1 MSDQDAEARAR
12 FVYLVVREL
21 GASGV
26 RMGRLEPSEDPDVV
40 RVELGDGRAVEATFP
55 NDGLKDK
62 SGAQGRLLL
71 LARAF
76 ESAIFGAQPPRA
88 TEEPERA
95 LGEEL
100 GALAGRAGAVDA
112 VVIDAKS
119 PVIWAS
125 ARGLVGGG
133 ATAEVVRIGR
143 PKRVATQ
150 PAEPPTAKRKTERVV
165 ARVRSLKGVQTLSR
179 GGHVAHLERA
189 RVGGYLAR
197 SFASIYVLIVI
208 FDGAIDELRAERAL
222 REHMPTVE
230 RLVIALPPRDPIDGN
245 TNVVSLRSKRARA
258 RG

>member
-1 MSDQDAEARAR
+1 MIDHDAEARAR

-21 GASGV
+21 GATGV
-26 RMGRLEPSEDPDVV
+26 RMGRLEPSEDPNVV

-55 NDGLKDK
+55 NGPKDK

-76 ESAIFGAQPPRA
+76 ESAIFGAPPPRA

-119 PVIWAS
+119 PVIWGS
-125 ARGLVGGG
+125 ARGLVGG
-133 ATAEVVRIGR
+133 ASTAEVVRIGR
-143 PKRVATQ
+143 PKRARET
-150 PAEPPTAKRKTERVV
+150 EPPTAKRKTERVIT
-165 ARVRSLKGVQTLSR
+165 RVRSLKAVQTLSR

-189 RVGGYLAR
+189 RSGGYLAR
-197 SFASIYVLIVI
+197 SFASIYVLIII
-208 FDGAIDELRAERAL
+208 FDGAIDELRVERAL
-222 REHMPTVE
+222 REHLSTIE
-230 RLVIALPPRDPIDGN
+230 RLVIALPPRDPVGGN
-245 TNVVSLRSKRARA
+245 ANVVSLRAKRARE

>member
-1 MSDQDAEARAR
+1 MSEHDAEARAR

-21 GASGV
+21 GATGV
-26 RMGRLEPSEDPDVV
+26 RMGRLEPNEDPNVV

-55 NDGLKDK
+55 NGPKDK

-88 TEEPERA
+88 SEEPERA

-133 ATAEVVRIGR
+133 STAEVVRIGR
-143 PKRVATQ
+143 PKRATLH
-150 PAEPPTAKRKTERVV
+150 PEPPTAKRKTERVI
-165 ARVRSLKGVQTLSR
+165 ARVRSLKAVQTLSR
-179 GGHVAHLERA
+179 GGHIAHLERA
-189 RVGGYLAR
+189 KSGGYLAR
-197 SFASIYVLIVI
+197 SFASIYVLII
-208 FDGAIDELRAERAL
+208 MFDAAIDELRAERAL
-222 REHMPTVE
+222 REHLPMIE
-230 RLVIALPPRDPIDGN
+230 RLVIALPPRDPVGGN
-245 TNVVSLRSKRARA
+245 ANVVSLRAKRARA